1 MQQKLVG
8 KKYKIQAANASE
20 CICGLGDWTEVG
32 V

>member
-20 CICGLGDWTEVG
+20 CICGLGD
-32 V
+32 